1 MEYIHDIVN
10 IPGLALS
17 VCGEGIRAGTS
28 AATFYSTDNNVSTV
42 VAQCGLNELSSARV
56 FINGVE
62 LFTRAAVY
70 PNVPAN
76 IGVWSGNYY
85 PGCAPLQGPGVV
97 PIPYAGTLHSMSFC
111 KHLPAYFNG
120 RVMSLGDHVPLFRNG
135 ITEILLIS

>member
-1 MEYIHDIVN
+1 MEYIHNIVN

-28 AATFYSTDNNVSTV
+28 AAAFYSTDNNVLTV
-42 VAQCGLNELSSARV
+42 VAQCGPNELSSARV
-56 FINGVE
+56 FINGVQ

-85 PGCAPLQGPGVV
+85 PDCAPLRGPGLV
-97 PIPYAGTLHSMSFC
+97 PIRYAGTLHSMSF
-111 KHLPAYFNG
+111 YQQ
-120 RVMSLGDHVPLFRNG
+120 SLMGVL
-135 ITEILLIS
+135 